1 MSIRI
6 YLLQFLLQNLIC
18 RLVVAILGFCGSA
31 PAEKLNWRLI
41 KVWILVNAIFVG
53 MLVSGMYR
61 DVIKLPNF
69 CAVATAS
76 GLPGLAISFI
86 SVVFISNWP
95 HNLQSG
101 AFIDKIPISTAG
113 LVLLKFPLSLPN
125 LFRHISYLG
134 HLIKIWEVIC
144 S

>member
-1 MSIRI
+1 M
-6 YLLQFLLQNLIC
+6 
-18 RLVVAILGFCGSA
+18 
-31 PAEKLNWRLI
+31 
-41 KVWILVNAIFVG
+41 
-53 MLVSGMYR
+53 
-61 DVIKLPNF
+61 IKLQIF

-86 SVVFISNWP
+86 SVVFTSNWP
-95 HNLQSG
+95 HNLQVIVCSTLRYSWYDVFLLVMQDAHLGGLQEHDFTIKKLLLFVCVCVQSG

-125 LFRHISYLG
+125 LFRHISYVG